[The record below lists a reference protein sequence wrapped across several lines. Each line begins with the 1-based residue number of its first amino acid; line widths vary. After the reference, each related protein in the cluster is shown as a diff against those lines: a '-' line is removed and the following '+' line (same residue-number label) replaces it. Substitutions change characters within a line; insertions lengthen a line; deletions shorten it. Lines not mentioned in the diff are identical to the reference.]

1 MSTLSLFKSFIHH
14 RHRCQLLEN
23 ENETRKQELA
33 GLINENATLRAVREA
48 SNERESLL
56 GTTMERLNIEKTA
69 TEKRSQV
76 LQDEIRLITEERKQE
91 TDR

>member
-1 MSTLSLFKSFIHH
+1 MGTLLLFESFIHH
-14 RHRCQLLEN
+14 SHRCQLLEN
-23 ENETRKQELA
+23 ENGNRKQELA
-33 GLINENATLRAVREA
+33 SLIHENATLRAVREA

-56 GTTMERLNIEKTA
+56 STTMERLNIERMA

-76 LQDEIRLITEERKQE
+76 LQDEIRRITEERKQE

>member
-1 MSTLSLFKSFIHH
+1 VSTLSLFESFIHH
-14 RHRCQLLEN
+14 RHRCQLLQN
-23 ENETRKQELA
+23 ENEIRKQELA
-33 GLINENATLRAVREA
+33 SLINENATLRAVREA

-56 GTTMERLNIEKTA
+56 STTMERLNIEKTA

-76 LQDEIRLITEERKQE
+76 LQDEIRRITEERKQE